1 MTSDTAK
8 NSSEGREA
16 PIHEPQ
22 NPDFTPYRLFFCTAV
37 WYNEGM
43 APKLNKELSDALNAS
58 DNGEVRAIDPTTN
71 KVYVV
76 VDGDLH
82 QRAMTAL
89 QQQQDWESIQRGI
102 AQADAG
108 ESIPLEEADARIRKE
123 LGFPPRK

>member
-1 MTSDTAK
+1 
-8 NSSEGREA
+8 
-16 PIHEPQ
+16 
-22 NPDFTPYRLFFCTAV
+22 
-37 WYNEGM
+37 M

-108 ESIPLEEADARIRKE
+108 ESIPLEEADARIRKKM
-123 LGFPPRK
+123 GFPPRQ

>member
-1 MTSDTAK
+1 
-8 NSSEGREA
+8 
-16 PIHEPQ
+16 
-22 NPDFTPYRLFFCTAV
+22 
-37 WYNEGM
+37 M

-58 DNGEVRAIDPTTN
+58 DNGEVQAIDPKTN

-108 ESIPLEEADARIRKE
+108 ESIPLEEADARIRKN
-123 LGFPPRK
+123 LGFPSRQ